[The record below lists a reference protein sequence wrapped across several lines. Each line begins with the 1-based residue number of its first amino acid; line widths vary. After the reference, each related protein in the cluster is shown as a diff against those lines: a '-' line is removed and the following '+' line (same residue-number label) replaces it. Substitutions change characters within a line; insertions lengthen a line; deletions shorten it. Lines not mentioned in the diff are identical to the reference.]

1 MALELKYAGFVPRLV
16 SLVIDGIIL
25 LLVQIVLGMVLGEAG
40 ATGAASLGFIISLVY
55 TVYFL
60 TSIGQT
66 PGMKLMS
73 IKLINSEGGL
83 LTLGQAVIRVFVAIV
98 SGMVFGIGYL
108 WMLWDGNKQT
118 WHDKAVGSL
127 VVRV

>member
-1 MALELKYAGFVPRLV
+1 MV